1 MLCKWTIRNIPHQI
15 IDMLREVQEMS
26 GVNLGILLSEAVRY
40 WYQDL
45 PEVEV
50 DADMS
55 TDTEDAESA
64 HS

>member
-1 MLCKWTIRNIPHQI
+1 
-15 IDMLREVQEMS
+15 MLREVQEMS